1 MKLATF
7 RNGTRDGALVVV
19 SRDLTK
25 AVTAESAIAGLRT
38 LQQLLDD
45 WQNTGLAVERIYA
58 ELNEV
63 AEGVRMAPFEVV
75 DTTSP
80 WLQLVGLSTDPVPE
94 VDTLVEL
101 EIDGSSFRATV
112 QRCDGSGFV
121 VLRPVF
127 IELES
132 VDDEPGVSILR
143 PLRGEPAGR
152 TDRTDRADPATR

>member
-1 MKLATF
+1 MTPQVRRLQRVLVRF
-7 RNGTRDGALVVV
+7 RHADRD
-19 SRDLTK
+19 
-25 AVTAESAIAGLRT
+25 
-38 LQQLLDD
+38 
-45 WQNTGLAVERIYA
+45 VE
-58 ELNEV
+58 
-63 AEGVRMAPFEVV
+63 APFEVV
-75 DTTSP
+75 DTTPP
-80 WLQLVGLSTDPVPE
+80 WLELIGLSAGPVPE

-143 PLRGEPAGR
+143 SYRNEPADRPGR
-152 TDRTDRADPATR
+152 SERTDRADPATC

>member
-1 MKLATF
+1 MTPQVRRLQRVLVRF
-7 RNGTRDGALVVV
+7 RHADR
-19 SRDLTK
+19 
-25 AVTAESAIAGLRT
+25 E
-38 LQQLLDD
+38 
-45 WQNTGLAVERIYA
+45 VE
-58 ELNEV
+58 
-63 AEGVRMAPFEVV
+63 APFEVV

-152 TDRTDRADPATR
+152 TGRTDRTDRTDRADPATR